1 MRRGKF
7 YAPPRALFLPPPC
20 GEVVGAHRRDDGW
33 GARWWNARTVFVEA
47 SPHPPPLCGVDRPAG
62 GAVSVVLA

>member
-20 GEVVGAHRRDDGW
+20 GEVGGAHRRDDGW
-33 GARWWNARTVFVEA
+33 GARWLTIDTEFVAAGPTRRAAR
-47 SPHPPPLCGVDRPAG
+47 VDLPA
-62 GAVSVVLA
+62 